1 MCGTCGCGNSISA
14 HDLGA
19 GLPHDRGHSCAGI
32 LDRPHDARTHR
43 HGHVHTDPHTHDHA
57 HGHAHANA
65 HAHAH
70 DHANDHAHEHENDH
84 PKTTPPAPGQVIEI
98 EQALLA
104 ENDRHAALNRGLLNR
119 RHTRAFNFISSPGA
133 GKTTLLEKTLTALRA
148 RRVGC
153 AVIEGDQATDLDAQ
167 RIARTGVSV
176 FQIETGRS
184 CHLDARQVQHA
195 LSHLDVPER
204 GLLFIENVGNL
215 ICPTEFKLGEHERVT
230 IVSVAEGHDKPAKY
244 PLAFKNATAV
254 VISKMDL
261 LPHVDFDLV
270 EARRLIAG
278 LNPKAPIFELSA
290 REGDGMDDWV
300 SWLRHRV
307 HTES

>member
-1 MCGTCGCGNSISA
+1 MCGTCGCGQPA
-14 HDLGA
+14 
-19 GLPHDRGHSCAGI
+19 
-32 LDRPHDARTHR
+32 THR
-43 HGHVHTDPHTHDHA
+43 HA
-57 HGHAHANA
+57 HEQGHAHP
-65 HAHAH
+65 
-70 DHANDHAHEHENDH
+70 HEHGGHGHKH
-84 PKTTPPAPGQVIEI
+84 PNGAEPRGEPAPPYGGNIIQI

-104 ENDRHAALNRGLLNR
+104 ENDRHAALNRGLFNR
-119 RHTRAFNFISSPGA
+119 RHTRAFNLISSPGA

-148 RRVGC
+148 RQVGC
-153 AVIEGDQATDLDAQ
+153 AVIEGDQATDLDSQ

-184 CHLDARQVQHA
+184 CHLDAHQVQHA

-244 PLAFKNATAV
+244 PLAFRNATAI

-278 LNPKAPIFELSA
+278 LNPKAPVFELSA
-290 REGDGMDDWV
+290 REGNGMDGWL
-300 SWLRHRV
+300 SWLQRRI